1 MSFLSFNDGV
11 GGPDRWVHISWLHP
25 RNLTWNLKGSPQ
37 KRKFL
42 LETIMFRFHVKFRG
56 SMSGLIGKQHKT
68 TPCLLGFRLGTLGV
82 SSSESLRRDVRFFG
96 FLNMGRGP
104 FAEIDT
110 TLAHGMQS
118 FHWKI
123 CKGCLLHHYV
133 GNKKWNFSSW
143 WFQPIWNICSS
154 NWIIPPI
161 FGMNI
166 KNI

>member
-1 MSFLSFNDGV
+1 
-11 GGPDRWVHISWLHP
+11 
-25 RNLTWNLKGSPQ
+25 
-37 KRKFL
+37 
-42 LETIMFRFHVKFRG
+42 
-56 SMSGLIGKQHKT
+56 MSGLIGKQHKT
-68 TPCLLGFRLGTLGV
+68 TLCLLGFRLGTLGV
-82 SSSESLRRDVRFFG
+82 SSSESLRRDVHFFG

-123 CKGCLLHHYV
+123 CKGWLLHHYV

-161 FGMNI
+161 SGWTSNI
-166 KNI
+166 SKTTIQFCLVRIRDTKVIGINRVIILPTQTMHYLREIPQNYPYICIFSFSPNG